1 MKNQKYWMGLLF
13 IAHQKLCL
21 KTACYCPSQLINKT
35 ISNRII
41 LKIRVTDLC
50 FIGLP
55 NKY

>member
-1 MKNQKYWMGLLF
+1 MKNQKYWMGLLY

-21 KTACYCPSQLINKT
+21 KTACYCSSQLINKT